1 MTQKKCKRRSK
12 RHSKIKRKRSCK
24 KHYYKQS
31 GGILNKYDEQRLR
44 NLLSNIGPE
53 KSFNETEI
61 NEIINQLDNVT
72 SSIDMFIDSLTS
84 FVNRPDITKERI
96 KNVINHTIRVLR
108 GTNPVST
115 SKYSSSHL

>member
-12 RHSKIKRKRSCK
+12 RHFKIKRKRSCK